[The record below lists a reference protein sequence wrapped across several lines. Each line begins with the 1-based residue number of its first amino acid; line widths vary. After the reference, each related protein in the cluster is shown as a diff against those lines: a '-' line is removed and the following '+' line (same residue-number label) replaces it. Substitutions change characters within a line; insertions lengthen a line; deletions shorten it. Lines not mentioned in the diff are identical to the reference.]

1 MPFFV
6 GTDYCKGETMSQ
18 ITAEI
23 GTAIVMFL
31 VGVATNY
38 TYNRTSNTF
47 RKIDKLEVG
56 VQALLRDRMLQ
67 MYSYY
72 KEKGKKVPV
81 RERES
86 FEAMF
91 SAYVDNEGNS
101 YMPDVRQ
108 EFLELPHENH

>member
-1 MPFFV
+1 MI
-6 GTDYCKGETMSQ
+6 Q
-18 ITAEI
+18 EI

-31 VGVATNY
+31 LGSVL
-38 TYNRTSNTF
+38 TYFSTRWSKTLA
-47 RKIDKLEVG
+47 KINKLEFG

-72 KEKGKKVPV
+72 REKGKPVPL

-86 FEAMF
+86 FECMF
-91 SAYVDNEGNS
+91 KAYTDNEGNS
-101 YMPDVRQ
+101 FILDVRQ

>member
-1 MPFFV
+1 MI
-6 GTDYCKGETMSQ
+6 Q
-18 ITAEI
+18 EI

-38 TYNRTSNTF
+38 TYNKTSNTF
-47 RKIDKLEVG
+47 KKIDKLEVG

-72 KEKGKKVPV
+72 KESGKLVPL

-86 FEAMF
+86 FECMYQ
-91 SAYVDNEGNS
+91 AYTDNHGNS
-101 YMPDVRQ
+101 FMPNVHD
-108 EFLELPHENH
+108 EFMGLPHENH

>member
-1 MPFFV
+1 
-6 GTDYCKGETMSQ
+6 MSP

-38 TYNRTSNTF
+38 AYNKTTNTF
-47 RKIDKLEVG
+47 KKIDKLEVG

-86 FEAMF
+86 FECMF
-91 SAYVDNEGNS
+91 SAYVDNDGNS
-101 YMPDVRQ
+101 YMPDVRE
-108 EFLELPHENH
+108 EFMRLPHESH

>member
-1 MPFFV
+1 MLEQV
-6 GTDYCKGETMSQ
+6 WT
-18 ITAEI
+18 EI
-23 GTAIVMFL
+23 LVFL
-31 VGVATNY
+31 LGSAL
-38 TYNRTSNTF
+38 TYISTRWSTSLK
-47 RKIDKLEVG
+47 KIDKLEVG

-67 MYSYY
+67 MFSYY

-91 SAYVDNEGNS
+91 SAYIDNEGNS

-108 EFLELPHENH
+108 EFLELPHETH